1 MKGKSKRWLIR
12 LLLIFLIIAALWLTR
27 AKTYVVMLQ
36 NAMEKERLAQ
46 GRPVNLDY
54 SLKLFCRR
62 AIISAHVH
70 CIGPGQTCP
79 IHHHP
84 KRWELTQVLRGVAR
98 LRTAKGTSKMYVSDY
113 YVAPPGAAHE
123 VCNPGKEPLWC
134 LVVATPPFSENLY
147 LDEEHVDKEKELKIG
162 RPRLIG
168 EIDLNS
174 TLGEHIPF
182 RVRTKGSLAKVGLN
196 SDKQRFLTITSQK
209 KEPIFAFIAQ
219 GSQIPKELIERL
231 TQEKESTL
239 LLEVQVPNYWQW
251 YVD

>member
-1 MKGKSKRWLIR
+1 MKGKRKRWFIR
-12 LLLIFLIIAALWLTR
+12 LLLAFLILAALWLTR
-27 AKTYVVMLQ
+27 ARTFVVLL
-36 NAMEKERLAQ
+36 NSAMEKERLAQ

-62 AIISAHVH
+62 AVISAHVH

-84 KRWELTQVLRGVAR
+84 RRWELTQVLRGVAR
-98 LRTAKGTSKMYVSDY
+98 LRTAKGTTKMYVSDY

-147 LDEEHVDKEKELKIG
+147 LDEEHVDKDKELKIE
-162 RPRLIG
+162 RPRLSG

-174 TLGEHIPF
+174 TLGGHITF
-182 RVRTKGSLAKVGLN
+182 RARTKGKLPEVGLD
-196 SDKQRFLTITSQK
+196 SSKQRFLTITAQK
-209 KEPIFAFIAQ
+209 KEPIFAFVSQ

-231 TQEKESTL
+231 KQEKESAL
-239 LLEVQVPNYWQW
+239 LLEVNVPTYWQW
-251 YVD
+251 FVD